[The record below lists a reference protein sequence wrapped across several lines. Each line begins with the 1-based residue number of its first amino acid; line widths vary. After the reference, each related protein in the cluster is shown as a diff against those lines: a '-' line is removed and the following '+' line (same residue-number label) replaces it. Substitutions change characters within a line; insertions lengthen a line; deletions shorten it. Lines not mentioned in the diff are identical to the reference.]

1 MTPLNKIPGAATGHH
16 QDETQISQTQALW
29 FFFVSHSHGWSELKP
44 RSSRNPDPF
53 KQKIKVDQ
61 THSSRSRRRR
71 RGPTGS
77 EWEKK
82 RLIRPIEAKM
92 NEEWLEFRRVLFRS
106 TPTSVYLFNKI
117 LILLP
122 FLLFSHS
129 WPFSLS
135 LSDPTIVIIT

>member
-61 THSSRSRRRR
+61 THSSRSWRRR

-82 RLIRPIEAKM
+82 RLIRPIEAEM
-92 NEEWLEFRRVLFRS
+92 NEEWERRKKEVEIREKKKWEKRRPIE
-106 TPTSVYLFNKI
+106 TREKKKINKI
-117 LILLP
+117 ING
-122 FLLFSHS
+122 
-129 WPFSLS
+129 WA
-135 LSDPTIVIIT
+135 TVTM